1 VTGGDRCGIGALDK
15 FSELLRFAKAS
26 R

>member
-1 VTGGDRCGIGALDK
+1 VKGGDRCGIGALDK

>member
-1 VTGGDRCGIGALDK
+1 VTGGDRCGIGELDEI
-15 FSELLRFAKAS
+15 SELLRFAKAS